1 MMHKAPIYKFY
12 MPAPEAR
19 LRTKL
24 RYKLKVGGSYLI
36 REQEPKRAPKIFG
49 ALTRH
54 SIPGLWVTTSRPEE
68 IRKKYRLAETAILY
82 LAPERV
88 SGEVTLSPTKL
99 DKAIGT
105 ISSYFFG
112 MPRRSVV
119 FVDCFKELVMTNGF
133 KRAMGFLKKM
143 TKLCF
148 RNNSN
153 LIVQIDPSKFTKKQL
168 AAIEK
173 AIAHPRRR
181 KSTNF

>member
-1 MMHKAPIYKFY
+1 M
-12 MPAPEAR
+12 
-19 LRTKL
+19 
-24 RYKLKVGGSYLI
+24 
-36 REQEPKRAPKIFG
+36 
-49 ALTRH
+49 
-54 SIPGLWVTTSRPEE
+54 
-68 IRKKYRLAETAILY
+68 
-82 LAPERV
+82 
-88 SGEVTLSPTKL
+88 
-99 DKAIGT
+99 
-105 ISSYFFG
+105 
-112 MPRRSVV
+112 

-173 AIAHPRRR
+173 AIARPRRR